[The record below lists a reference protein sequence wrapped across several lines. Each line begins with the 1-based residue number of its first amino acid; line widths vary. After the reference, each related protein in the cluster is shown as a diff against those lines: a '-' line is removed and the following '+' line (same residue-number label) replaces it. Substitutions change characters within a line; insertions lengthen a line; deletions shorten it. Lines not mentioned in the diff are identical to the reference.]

1 MAEQFF
7 LQNGP
12 WLEFQIPEPVNFA
25 ILPGGASVQG
35 GDFWLGAALRVMGP
49 LAEVEAES
57 NLGKDLPPLLSTAA
71 SQLCQNRVEERLSLQ
86 GFRQLLLSCSSLPPR
101 KPRRSLGPPGG
112 GNKAALFCIVPWD
125 KRPLKGCGGGGCQ
138 GRNAHTC
145 TWEGSFEFLL
155 LRGSPEASPL
165 AVGGSL
171 AAGALGRAPPR
182 PPSREATRGEIGRQ
196 PIYNVPP
203 KSFPLVSP
211 TSPPAAPPLPHPKP
225 TGNSFPKR
233 NSSSTDFLSGFQ
245 T

>member
-1 MAEQFF
+1 M
-7 LQNGP
+7 
-12 WLEFQIPEPVNFA
+12 
-25 ILPGGASVQG
+25 
-35 GDFWLGAALRVMGP
+35 
-49 LAEVEAES
+49 EAES
-57 NLGKDLPPLLSTAA
+57 NLGKDLPFLLPTAA

-86 GFRQLLLSCSSLPPR
+86 GFRQLLLSGSSLPPR
-101 KPRRSLGPPGG
+101 KPQRSPGPPGG

-155 LRGSPEASPL
+155 LSGLLEASPL

-182 PPSREATRGEIGRQ
+182 PPSREATRGEMARQ

-203 KSFPLVSP
+203 KSFPPVSP

-225 TGNSFPKR
+225 TGNSFLER
-233 NSSSTDFLSGFQ
+233 NSS
-245 T
+245 